1 MQLEQLGSYLASEQ
15 QQAHDMLQSVRCCR
29 PTTALR
35 GLRMEDRG
43 FRVTPVILQ
52 GGGGGGGKCETTH
65 EGVLL
70 LLQVL
75 RVGEA
80 LLATQQAQLL
90 SELLR
95 VAGES
100 ADTPGVQ
107 LLQVP
112 GPSVSDMQSFMRQE
126 NIVRKSKFV
135 PGAMGVARAASSG
148 DELDI

>member
-1 MQLEQLGSYLASEQ
+1 M
-15 QQAHDMLQSVRCCR
+15 
-29 PTTALR
+29 
-35 GLRMEDRG
+35 
-43 FRVTPVILQ
+43 
-52 GGGGGGGKCETTH
+52 
-65 EGVLL
+65 LL

-90 SELLR
+90 PELLR

-112 GPSVSDMQSFMRQE
+112 GPTVSDMQSFMRPE

-135 PGAMGVARAASSG
+135 PGAMGVARAAGWTSDQPIRLQHMETLLFVLPCS
-148 DELDI
+148 